1 MTSVDPRS
9 LLADGLADLDAVL
22 RHDILDYVF
31 NGTNKR
37 FPQRLRKKDRAAF
50 SSTAPLKRSSFYEN
64 LEAIDRADDE
74 VLVRWGRLLAVA
86 PSEPFYVPEIMP
98 RSVWAFLHDALV
110 AFGFHQG
117 VRRFSIPFTTITIE
131 RIAALMRYESLS
143 DSEIPRAL
151 IATFIGTI
159 DFSIDYRPSRHG
171 AIPGMAE
178 YLVDNPFALEE
189 LLPDFRYGAIFEVVR
204 LASTHPPL
212 AEMCAELIATVAT
225 HGYAKVRMPALAVLR
240 GLPASQQLA
249 VLEPLLESSSSP
261 HREKVISAIE
271 FVPDIPAAIGVLERA
286 LARSTKG
293 SEEIDRAIQ
302 RLAIHE
308 LHGAPEHIEVPPMVP
323 LPAHPLDD
331 DAVESMRTA
340 LIEHRAQRSRSIES
354 EMKKRDTFLKKY
366 PGNPYPSTVQMLEN
380 FVAETDAALASLPEI
395 VDYLSGRGDLSERRL
410 LSPLSAV
417 SHQLVGLTPFNWV
430 RQSGVEHWGRGASD
444 SDREVDARSIVDM
457 MMRVGFTAS
466 ESYDAVFRAALTNL
480 DTGPTLLPAQLVG
493 FMAENPHQFDVILGI
508 EFGEI
513 ERHWGSN
520 DLRADVLPIL
530 EASPRLAA
538 RYLPVV
544 TELAIGAAKSNRA
557 AAQRVLEKHG
567 VAERIAEE
575 SLRVGN
581 AEIRSAAVLWVESLG
596 GDWAVDALAQQLARE
611 RAAGVRATIIGAL
624 ERLGGDDDLTLHPAM
639 LQAEAAKGLAKA
651 LPTSLEWFP
660 FTDLPAATYASGE
673 EVPTEVLRWWV
684 VLSFRMKDPAGA
696 GLLPTYMGTLSA
708 ASAIEVGRFVLT
720 AWLARDA
727 TKDDAESM
735 ERALTA
741 AQRYS
746 RIVSALTPHDPEVE
760 RETLLFFD
768 IIEEEPPADLARVDS
783 RVFDHFEWMR
793 LRESQK
799 VSTATAHRGILSL
812 CGYVPGAELAEIV
825 RQYMKRKHLK
835 RAQIDALLVV
845 LSLSRDPEPT
855 QLLVATARRYRTAG
869 IQKRAGELVEAIAE
883 ARGWSADELADRMIP
898 TAGLDSSR
906 SFVLDYGPRAFMARF
921 DPSLK
926 LSLETAEGAP
936 ITALPAPRKADES
949 AAAAKTRWAANKK
962 ELTAVVTTQRRRL
975 YDAMCVRRE
984 WTGAEW
990 RERLLEHPIMGILVA
1005 ALVWHVDDVTVR
1017 PDLDGTLRTVD
1028 GAIVGLGPDARVSVA
1043 HPTTLDTS
1051 AIAAWRSSAAPLG
1064 LGFDQFGA
1072 TPVAVT
1078 GTESRRETLEGVE
1091 SESFRLRSRAKA
1103 REWNRGET
1111 GDDVRFFEYVKRFDS
1126 VQLEGVLSFS
1136 GSALPEESIPIE
1148 LGALTVR
1155 RITPHGSGG
1164 AARFSEL
1171 PPALLAELVADY
1183 EFFGAE

>member
-1 MTSVDPRS
+1 MTSADPRS

-31 NGTNKR
+31 HGTDKR

-50 SSTAPLKRSSFYEN
+50 SSTAPLKRSGFYEN
-64 LEAIDRADDE
+64 LEAIDRADNE

-86 PSEPFYVPEIMP
+86 PSEPFYLPELMP
-98 RSVWAFLHDALV
+98 RSVWAFLHDALL

-117 VRRFSIPFTTITIE
+117 VRRFSIPLTTITIE

-143 DSEIPRAL
+143 YSEIPRAL

-159 DFSIDYRPSRHG
+159 DFSIDYRPSMHG

-178 YLVDNPFALEE
+178 YLVDNPFALDE

-225 HGYAKVRMPALAVLR
+225 HGDVKVRMPALAVLR
-240 GLPASQQLA
+240 GLPVSQQLA
-249 VLEPLLESSSSP
+249 ALEPLLDSSEAS

-271 FVPDIPAAIGVLERA
+271 HVPDIPAAIDVLERA
-286 LARSTKG
+286 LARNTKG

-302 RLAIHE
+302 RLAIYE
-308 LHGAPEHIEVPPMVP
+308 LNGAPEHIEVPPMVP
-323 LPAHPLDD
+323 LPAHPLDG

-340 LIEHRAQRSRSIES
+340 LIEHRAQQSRRIQS
-354 EMKKRDTFLKKY
+354 EIKKRDTFLKKY
-366 PGNPYPSTVQMLEN
+366 PGNPYPNTVKMLEN
-380 FVAETDAALASLPEI
+380 FVAETDAALKSLPEI
-395 VDYLSGRGDLSERRL
+395 VNYLSGSGDLSERRL
-410 LSPLSAV
+410 LLPLSAV
-417 SHQLVGLTPFNWV
+417 SYQLAGFTPFNWV

-444 SDREVDARSIVDM
+444 TDQEVDARSIVDM
-457 MMRVGFTAS
+457 MMRVGFTAA
-466 ESYDAVFRAALTNL
+466 ESHDAVFRAALTNL
-480 DTGPTLLPAQLVG
+480 DTSPTLLPAQLVG

-513 ERHWGSN
+513 DRHWGSN

-530 EASPRLAA
+530 EASPQLAA

-544 TELAIGAAKSNRA
+544 TELAIGTAKSNRA

-567 VAERIAEE
+567 LAQRIAEE

-581 AEIRSAAVLWVESLG
+581 AKIRAAAVLWVESLG
-596 GDWAVDALAQQLARE
+596 GEWAVDALAQQLSRE
-611 RAAGVRATIIGAL
+611 KAPTVRATIIATL
-624 ERLGGDDDLTLHPAM
+624 ERLGSEIDVKLHPAM
-639 LQAEAAKGLAKA
+639 LQAEATKGLAKA

-660 FTDLPAATYASGE
+660 FAELPAATYASGD
-673 EVPTEVLRWWV
+673 EVPAEVLRWWV
-684 VLSFRMKDPAGA
+684 ILSFRMKDPAGA

-735 ERALTA
+735 ERAFTA

-746 RIVSALTPHDPEVE
+746 RIVSALALRDPEID
-760 RETLLFFD
+760 RETLRFFD
-768 IIEEEPPADLARVDS
+768 IIEEEPPADPALVDS

-799 VSTATAHRGILSL
+799 VPTATAHRGILSL
-812 CGYVPGAELAEIV
+812 CSHVPGAELAEIV
-825 RQYMKRKHLK
+825 RQYMRRKHLK

-845 LSLSRDPEPT
+845 LSLSGDPEPT

-869 IQKRAGELVEAIAE
+869 IQKRAGELVDAIAE
-883 ARGWSADELADRMIP
+883 ARGWSTDELADRMIP

-906 SFVLDYGPRAFMARF
+906 TFALDYGPRSFVARF
-921 DPSLK
+921 GTSLK
-926 LSLETAEGAP
+926 LSLETAEGEL
-936 ITALPAPRKADES
+936 IKALPAPHKADES
-949 AAAAKTRWAANKK
+949 AAAAKTHWATNKK

-975 YDAMCVRRE
+975 YDAMCLRRE

-990 RERLLEHPIMGILVA
+990 RERLLEHPIMGVLVA
-1005 ALVWHVDDVTVR
+1005 ALVWHVDGITVR

-1028 GAIVGLGPDARVSVA
+1028 GSPVEVTPDARVSVA

-1051 AIAAWRSSAAPLG
+1051 AIEAWRANAAPLG

-1072 TPVAVT
+1072 TPIAIT
-1078 GTESRRETLEGVE
+1078 GTESRRDNLDGTE

-1111 GDDVRFFEYVKRFDS
+1111 GDDVSFFEYVKRFDT
-1126 VQLEGVLSFS
+1126 VGLEGVLSFS
-1136 GSALPEESIPIE
+1136 GSSLPETNIPIE
-1148 LGALTVR
+1148 LGALTIR
-1155 RITPHGSGG
+1155 RITPRGSGG
-1164 AARFSEL
+1164 AAQFSEL

-1183 EFFGAE
+1183 EFFGAA